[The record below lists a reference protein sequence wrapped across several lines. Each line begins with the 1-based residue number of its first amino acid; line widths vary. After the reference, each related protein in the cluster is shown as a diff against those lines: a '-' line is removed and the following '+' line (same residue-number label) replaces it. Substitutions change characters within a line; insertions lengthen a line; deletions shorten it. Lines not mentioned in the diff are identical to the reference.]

1 MAAPALP
8 AYAKTSEFIFLEDLA
23 MAEAALQEVVTG
35 PVGFDTEFSDP
46 VLRWGKDGE
55 LLPPTSVWDTYRLG
69 VVQVAVPG
77 KVFIVA
83 AKKMK
88 GIVDIHRED
97 MHTLKCFPAAV
108 PYHLKRILKAEEIAK
123 VGVGLNID
131 GKILYEAIGENIVI
145 RNFVD
150 VGLIT
155 KFGNIEGYLNENQ
168 TPLGLETCVADV
180 LHQKLDKSQSGVY
193 RWDGEIDDAQRLYA
207 GLDAQASLEVYLIA
221 QPRLVAK
228 ALALRKE
235 IRQDW
240 YTFDCREGAPTRLV
254 LSRRDYYLPW
264 AAKFCPWYQS
274 GHFHGYDY

>member
-1 MAAPALP
+1 MAASALP
-8 AYAKTSEFIFLEDLA
+8 AYAKTSEFIFLQDLPA
-23 MAEAALQEVVTG
+23 AEAALKEVVTG
-35 PVGFDTEFSDP
+35 PIGFDTEFSDP
-46 VLRWGKDGE
+46 VLRWDENGQ

-83 AKKMK
+83 VKKMK
-88 GIVDIHRED
+88 
-97 MHTLKCFPAAV
+97 AV
-108 PYHLKRILKAEEIAK
+108 PDHLKRILKAEEIAK
-123 VGVGLNID
+123 AGVGLNMD

-155 KFGNIEGYLNENQ
+155 KFGNIEGYINENQ

-180 LHQKLDKSQSGVY
+180 LHQKLDKSQSSVY
-193 RWDGEIDDAQRLYA
+193 RWDGEINDAQKLYA
-207 GLDAQASLEVYLIA
+207 GLDAQASLEVYLA
-221 QPRLVAK
+221 AKPRLVAK
-228 ALALRKE
+228 ALQIGKD

-240 YTFDCREGAPTRLV
+240 YTFDCRGGVPTRLV
-254 LSRRDYYLPW
+254 MSRRGHYLPW
-264 AAKFCPWYQS
+264 APKFCPWYQS